1 MDMAMLDEAIKVF
14 DETIKIDPNDA
25 EAWFYKGMALIH
37 SAKQM
42 EAYRAFIEATEINPG
57 YADAWFQ
64 KGVIL
69 AKTGK

>member
-1 MDMAMLDEAIKVF
+1 MQ
-14 DETIKIDPNDA
+14 
-25 EAWFYKGMALIH
+25 

-57 YADAWFQ
+57 YADAWFE

-69 AKTGK
+69 AKQENIPMRFWLMKKPSK